1 MEIRI
6 ARGLRKSQPFG
17 LHLAASNLCRDVS
30 GTEELYE
37 GQLRRAALDV
47 CIPTFDICTIPYYIL

>member
-30 GTEELYE
+30 GTGSYMKDNLD
-37 GQLRRAALDV
+37 GQH
-47 CIPTFDICTIPYYIL
+47 